1 MEVMNDALTLGRTR
15 KGISGEAAIR
25 RMDEMAVLAGGAPQK
40 VLVRPNVR
48 AKRATTAGRQGSG

>member
-25 RMDEMAVLAGGAPQK
+25 GMDEMAVLAGGAPQK
-40 VLVRPNVR
+40 VLVRPNV
-48 AKRATTAGRQGSG
+48 